1 MVMFFK
7 MTPMSKAFLFRD
19 NGDSRVKGKTS
30 RASKLTIF
38 LIVMVCLAIVIAC
51 FGPYLADLLWEW
63 GQRDVKFPSDY
74 TGGGGTGD
82 GGNNYAGLA
91 AIAGANGGG
100 GWGGAG
106 W

>member
-1 MVMFFK
+1 MFFK

-63 GQRDVKFPSDY
+63 GQRDVKIPSDY
-74 TGGGGTGD
+74 PSGGGNTGD
-82 GGNNYAGLA
+82 GGNNYAGWA

-100 GWGGAG
+100 GWAGGG